1 MTSIIAKEG
10 YPIIAA
16 AFGAAALLFIS
27 SLLASGYT
35 ANALRLLSL
44 LVFVFCVFCLYF
56 FRDPER
62 VISRNELVLLAPAD
76 GTVID
81 IREVQEPL
89 YLKGP
94 ARRVSIFMSVF
105 NVHVNRAPVSGV
117 IEFLKYNQGQF
128 ISAFKDKASDENE
141 SMFAGIRCSDRPDR
155 IGVKFIAG
163 LIARRIVFYRKLQ
176 DRVGQG
182 ERINMIRFGSRVD
195 LFFPL
200 TAQVNASLN
209 QKVTA
214 GVSVI
219 ATFPER

>member
-1 MTSIIAKEG
+1 MTSLIAKEG

-16 AFGAAALLFIS
+16 VFGAAAVFFII
-27 SLLASGYT
+27 SLAASGYT
-35 ANALRLLSL
+35 ANIFRLLSL
-44 LVFVFCVFCLYF
+44 LALVFCVFCLYF

-62 VISRNELVLLAPAD
+62 QIPRNAGALLAPAD
-76 GTVID
+76 GTIID

-105 NVHVNRAPVSGV
+105 NVHVNRAPADGV
-117 IEFLKYNQGQF
+117 IEFLQYNQGRF

-163 LIARRIVFYRKLQ
+163 LIARRIVFYRKPQ
-176 DRVGQG
+176 DRVSQG
-182 ERINMIRFGSRVD
+182 DRINMIRFGSRVD
-195 LFFPL
+195 IFFPL
-200 TAQVNASLN
+200 AAQVNVALN

-219 ATFPER
+219 ATLPAR